1 MRRTFLCLVAL
12 LVVGLSV
19 SAQTTWVVDKAH
31 TQVTFSVTHLLIT
44 EVTGRFTDFDITF
57 HNANEDFSEGNID
70 IRIGAASVDTD
81 IEKRDNHLRS
91 DDFLNVEKFPN
102 ITFKSKSIEKTG
114 ENTYKLTGDL
124 TIRDVT
130 KSVVLDATY
139 NGTVTDP
146 WGVTKA
152 GFKATTAINRFDFG
166 VKWNK
171 MMETGGLVAGE
182 IVKIALLLEFNKQ

>member
-1 MRRTFLCLVAL
+1 MRRTILCSIAS

-19 SAQTTWVVDKAH
+19 SAQTTWIADKAH
-31 TQVTFSVTHLLIT
+31 SQVTFSVTHLLIT
-44 EVTGRFTDFDITF
+44 EVTGRFRDFDITF
-57 HNANEDFSEGNID
+57 QNANDDFSEGSID
-70 IRIGAASVDTD
+70 IRIGAASIDTD

-91 DDFLNVEKFPN
+91 DDFLNAEKFPN
-102 ITFKSKSIEKTG
+102 ITFKSKSIEKMG
-114 ENTYKLTGDL
+114 KNTYKITGVL

-152 GFKATTAINRFDFG
+152 GFKATTAINRFDYG

-171 MMETGGLVAGE
+171 VMETGGLVAGE
-182 IVKIALLLEFNKQ
+182 TVKIILLVEFNKQ

>member
-1 MRRTFLCLVAL
+1 
-12 LVVGLSV
+12 VGLSV
-19 SAQTTWVVDKAH
+19 SAQTTWVADKAH

-44 EVTGRFTDFDITF
+44 EVTGRFRDFDITF
-57 HNANEDFSEGNID
+57 HNANEDFSEGSID
-70 IRIGAASVDTD
+70 IRIGAASIDTD

-91 DDFLNVEKFPN
+91 DDFLNAEKFPN

-114 ENTYKLTGDL
+114 KNTYKMTGDL

-152 GFKATTAINRFDFG
+152 GFKATTAINRFDYG

-171 MMETGGLVAGE
+171 VMETGGLVAGE
-182 IVKIALLLEFNKQ
+182 TIKIMLLVEFNKQ